1 MVANLEQIT
10 ELTKRLIGFRSNTA
24 QNANRALDFAAGYLR
39 GRGLSPQVMEN
50 QGHRM
55 LTCAVGEGP
64 RCLVLNGHLDVV
76 EAGEGWTHPPFE
88 GVVENNKMYG
98 RGTCDMKAGVAA
110 ALAMMLD
117 LVDEG
122 ADFAGEIWFIGT
134 VGEEVGMQGALD
146 LVEGGHLD
154 KVDGII
160 IPEPTKRDGENQAI
174 FASKGSIMYTIYGE
188 GIAAHS
194 SMPELGINAIMTAAE
209 FIQTTQKAFDEVTN
223 NPDYHNKELGV
234 TLNVFSVIEGG
245 RQFNSVPDHVVIKG
259 NARTVPEYDSAR
271 AVELLQR
278 AVDKNNEDPE
288 KATLTLELN
297 QVLDA
302 AEAKKDTALI
312 RALKEAGKDKNI
324 QVRPLIGTCELSRY
338 IHLPQDVD
346 LVVYGP
352 GLTKMAHKV
361 DEYIELDEYEDTIR
375 LFKDTANLFLSG
387 E

>member
-1 MVANLEQIT
+1 MKRHLKILQELIQIESVNDGEEAVANYIADLFKAYKTVET
-10 ELTKRLIGFRSNTA
+10 ELIPSYPGR
-24 QNANRALDFAAGYLR
+24 ANILVKLKGTRPGKIFAV
-39 GRGLSPQVMEN
+39 S
-50 QGHRM
+50 
-55 LTCAVGEGP
+55 
-64 RCLVLNGHLDVV
+64 GHLDVV
-76 EAGEGWTHPPFE
+76 ETGEGWTHPPFE
-88 GVVENNKMYG
+88 GVIEGNKMYG

-117 LVDEG
+117 LADEG

-154 KVDGII
+154 GVDGII

-174 FASKGSIMYTIYGE
+174 FASKGSIMYTIHGE
-188 GIAAHS
+188 GKAAHS

-223 NPDYHNKELGV
+223 NPDYHNDELGT

-271 AVELLQR
+271 AVELLQA
-278 AVDKNNEDPE
+278 AVDKNNENPE

-302 AEAKKDTALI
+302 AQAKKDTALI

-338 IHLPQDVD
+338 IHLPGDVD

-361 DEYIELDEYEDTIR
+361 DEYIEIDEYEDTIR
-375 LFKDTANLFLSG
+375 LFKDTAQIFLKS

>member
-1 MVANLEQIT
+1 MKRHLKILQELIQIPSVNDGEEEVANYIAGLFKDYENIETQIVNSYPGRDNILVKLKGT
-10 ELTKRLIGFRSNTA
+10 RPGKI
-24 QNANRALDFAAGYLR
+24 FAV
-39 GRGLSPQVMEN
+39 S
-50 QGHRM
+50 
-55 LTCAVGEGP
+55 
-64 RCLVLNGHLDVV
+64 GHLDVV
-76 EAGEGWTHPPFE
+76 ETGDGWTHPPFE
-88 GVVENNKMYG
+88 GVIEGNKMYG

-117 LVDEG
+117 LADEG

-146 LVEGGHLD
+146 LVEGGYLD
-154 KVDGII
+154 EVDGIV
-160 IPEPTKRDGENQAI
+160 IPEPTKRDGGNQAI
-174 FASKGSIMYTIYGE
+174 FASKGSIMYTIHGE
-188 GIAAHS
+188 GKAAHS

-209 FIQTTQKAFDEVTN
+209 FIQNTQKQFDEITN
-223 NPDYHNKELGV
+223 NPDYHNDELGA

-245 RQFNSVPDHVVIKG
+245 RQFNSVPDHVVMKG

-271 AVELLQR
+271 AVKLLQA
-278 AVDKNNEDPE
+278 AVDKNNENPDN
-288 KATLTLELN
+288 ATLTLELN

-352 GLTKMAHKV
+352 GLTKMAHKI
-361 DEYIELDEYEDTIR
+361 DEYIEIDEYEDTIR
-375 LFKDTANLFLSG
+375 IFKDMAKIFTQSK
-387 E
+387 

>member
-1 MVANLEQIT
+1 MKRHLSILKELIQI
-10 ELTKRLIGFRSNTA
+10 ESVN
-24 QNANRALDFAAGYLR
+24 D
-39 GRGLSPQVMEN
+39 
-50 QGHRM
+50 
-55 LTCAVGEGP
+55 GEGAVAKYIAELFKDYKNIETQIVP
-64 RCLVLNGHLDVV
+64 SYPGRDNILVKLKGNRPGKIFAVSGHLDGV
-76 EAGEGWTHPPFE
+76 EPGEGWTHPPFE
-88 GVVENNKMYG
+88 GAIEGNKMYG

-110 ALAMMLD
+110 ALVMLLD
-117 LVDEG
+117 LADEG
-122 ADFAGEIWFIGT
+122 ADFAGEVWFIGT

-146 LVEGGHLD
+146 LVEGGYLD
-154 KVDGII
+154 AVDGII

-188 GIAAHS
+188 GKAAHS

-209 FIQTTQKAFDEVTN
+209 FIQKTQKDFDAITDD
-223 NPDYHNKELGV
+223 PACHNDELGA

-245 RQFNSVPDHVVIKG
+245 RQFNSVPDHVIIKG

-271 AVELLQR
+271 AVELLQKN
-278 AVDKNNEDPE
+278 VDANNEDPE

-312 RALKEAGKDKNI
+312 RALKEASKDKNI

-338 IHLPQDVD
+338 IHLPGDVD

-352 GLTKMAHKV
+352 GLTKMAHKI
-361 DEYIELDEYEDTIR
+361 DEYIEIDEYEDTIR
-375 LFKDTANLFLSG
+375 IFKDMAVAFTESK
-387 E
+387 